1 MKNEEFYQMLYSK
14 QYNELEKRLQKEYDS
29 NKNLEAKYQLGIC
42 YGEQFEK
49 IENVKQIFKELMN
62 TEFRPPY
69 IYFFNAQHTNGE
81 MEKMKIINEG
91 LRIYP
96 DNRMLNNQ
104 LLLYLE
110 DNEKEQHYKELDK
123 KSILQVSSILEMI
136 SYYFEKEEFEK
147 ACEIFKSKKEQ
158 IKDAELNTKDIALI
172 RILLYYF
179 NNEKINL
186 DEINSLIVLGNNS
199 INETILRLVEIDIV
213 SDRNIVKA
221 KKLLQQANYRSK
233 YPEDS
238 IELINF
244 ADYTSSCYTLK
255 KILFN
260 IIDKLDLKFED
271 EQDKRKL
278 RLIKSL
284 HYLYWEEDNIKKS
297 ELRAIEKDIKEEL
310 KNKENSELYY
320 FLLDIYEKLKDN
332 KKFFTT
338 YISFIENCRNKQKHT
353 IYFTNFNEL
362 ELAYATNYICNNLKI
377 YSFNSDI
384 YQQLIEKIIQ
394 ELHSREK
401 YAEIIKITESIDFKQ
416 LNYLSF
422 GFELAY
428 AYNELKMDVDA
439 KKMYEEYINKNP
451 NSSAAINNLGVIYE
465 KEGNVEKAIELYEKA
480 EDISH
485 DELHINNIK
494 RCNELIK
501 ENKKEKQRVS
511 EALLLFE
518 QENIWVINELKL
530 FYLDCD
536 ENNNVIC
543 SYKKLPILLKC
554 GEEKAQELLNRFLDN
569 NYIFRNKNHNYNTN
583 ANVYK
588 INTAIYE
595 RIKELDKENEMISNF
610 TDNLNNFSIQNLKNL
625 DYEETYQKLSKIK
638 DNKINNIFIRDY
650 NELVYNYLS
659 NQSKTVVLMSGTII
673 ELLLLYILEF
683 NNIVK
688 YSVGANGRNKKVE
701 EMDISEMLEVCT
713 QEKLIHN
720 APQKFIDGMRNFRNF
735 IHPGKEL
742 REKNLD
748 IDKQTVDLSMSMVR
762 WLIMTLD
769 LK

>member
-49 IENVKQIFKELMN
+49 IENAKQIFKELMN

-284 HYLYWEEDNIKKS
+284 HYLYWEEDNIKKV
-297 ELRAIEKDIKEEL
+297 
-310 KNKENSELYY
+310 N
-320 FLLDIYEKLKDN
+320 
-332 KKFFTT
+332 
-338 YISFIENCRNKQKHT
+338 
-353 IYFTNFNEL
+353 
-362 ELAYATNYICNNLKI
+362 
-377 YSFNSDI
+377 
-384 YQQLIEKIIQ
+384 
-394 ELHSREK
+394 
-401 YAEIIKITESIDFKQ
+401 
-416 LNYLSF
+416 
-422 GFELAY
+422 
-428 AYNELKMDVDA
+428 
-439 KKMYEEYINKNP
+439 
-451 NSSAAINNLGVIYE
+451 
-465 KEGNVEKAIELYEKA
+465 
-480 EDISH
+480 
-485 DELHINNIK
+485 
-494 RCNELIK
+494 
-501 ENKKEKQRVS
+501 
-511 EALLLFE
+511 
-518 QENIWVINELKL
+518 
-530 FYLDCD
+530 
-536 ENNNVIC
+536 
-543 SYKKLPILLKC
+543 
-554 GEEKAQELLNRFLDN
+554 
-569 NYIFRNKNHNYNTN
+569 
-583 ANVYK
+583 
-588 INTAIYE
+588 
-595 RIKELDKENEMISNF
+595 
-610 TDNLNNFSIQNLKNL
+610 
-625 DYEETYQKLSKIK
+625 
-638 DNKINNIFIRDY
+638 
-650 NELVYNYLS
+650 
-659 NQSKTVVLMSGTII
+659 
-673 ELLLLYILEF
+673 
-683 NNIVK
+683 
-688 YSVGANGRNKKVE
+688 
-701 EMDISEMLEVCT
+701 
-713 QEKLIHN
+713 
-720 APQKFIDGMRNFRNF
+720 
-735 IHPGKEL
+735 
-742 REKNLD
+742 
-748 IDKQTVDLSMSMVR
+748 
-762 WLIMTLD
+762 
-769 LK
+769 

>member
-1 MKNEEFYQMLYSK
+1 
-14 QYNELEKRLQKEYDS
+14 
-29 NKNLEAKYQLGIC
+29 
-42 YGEQFEK
+42 
-49 IENVKQIFKELMN
+49 MN

>member
-1 MKNEEFYQMLYSK
+1 
-14 QYNELEKRLQKEYDS
+14 
-29 NKNLEAKYQLGIC
+29 
-42 YGEQFEK
+42 
-49 IENVKQIFKELMN
+49 
-62 TEFRPPY
+62 
-69 IYFFNAQHTNGE
+69 
-81 MEKMKIINEG
+81 
-91 LRIYP
+91 
-96 DNRMLNNQ
+96 
-104 LLLYLE
+104 
-110 DNEKEQHYKELDK
+110 
-123 KSILQVSSILEMI
+123 MI

-688 YSVGANGRNKKVE
+688 YSVGANGRNKIVE